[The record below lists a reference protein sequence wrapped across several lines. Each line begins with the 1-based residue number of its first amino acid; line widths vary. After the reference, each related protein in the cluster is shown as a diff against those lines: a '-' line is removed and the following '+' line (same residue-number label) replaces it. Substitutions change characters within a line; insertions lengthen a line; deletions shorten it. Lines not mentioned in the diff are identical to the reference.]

1 MTNNV
6 IFGLVGGLGL
16 FIFGMKIMSEGLQKI
31 AGKSIRRILGM
42 LTKTTLAGV
51 AVGAGVTA
59 IIQSSSATTVMLIG
73 FVQAGLM
80 TLKQSIGIVLGANIG
95 TTITAQIIAFKIH
108 KYSLPAIGLG
118 VLLYL
123 FIPRKNLKYWG
134 QVILGFGL
142 LFFGLS
148 VMTGVFAPL
157 KHSPEF
163 RQLFVTFSQN
173 PLLAVLTG
181 AILTVM
187 VQSSTVS
194 VGITITLAG
203 LGLLDFVTAFAIVLG
218 DNIGTTI
225 TAQLAALSGN
235 VTARRTAWAH
245 TLFNLFGAAYMLL
258 LLNVHYKGQPVFLYL
273 INLITPGNAFAGQ
286 NIERAVANS
295 HSLFNIINCII
306 FIPLAGFLAFAV
318 TKLVRGEVEVVEHQT
333 KYLDDR
339 MLITPEVA
347 IGQTKKEIIRM
358 ANYAK
363 EQLGYSISSIF
374 AKGHRDRE
382 GLFEKIKRREETV
395 NLLEREIASFLIR
408 IDQQAITEE
417 MAKTTAAYL
426 HLIHDI
432 ERVGDISEN
441 IMDLVILKEEEGIK
455 FSEVADKELKQ
466 LSKYV
471 DDALLLTITA
481 FDKWEKKTA
490 EKALEMEGRIDAT
503 EQAYR
508 DNHIARLGK
517 AECNPKSGIVFLDIL
532 SNLERAGDH
541 ANNIAQ
547 KILELNTF

>member
-225 TAQLAALSGN
+225 TAPLAALSGN